1 MRNPAAAAGLALALV
16 AAPHI
21 ALRAQDTTI
30 TRPVVPSGDSIT
42 LPQAIRI
49 ALEQDINVR
58 TARNNVILDSLTVRQ
73 AHNQFNPNLA
83 ASTQT
88 SQAFGSQ
95 NQNSFAMSGGLSSG
109 LTLYNGRQNINTLRQ
124 AELNV
129 RATGY
134 DLGRTRQTV
143 VFTVAS
149 DFLNLITQQDQL
161 QVQQENLTAQEQELT
176 QQEAFARAGT
186 HPIGDLY
193 QQQLAVASTRFAV
206 ATARHGT
213 EIAKVD
219 LIEELRLDPRGTY
232 TFVPPTARID
242 SATLVTFNL
251 DSLISVALAQRVDV
265 SAQIFRVEAARR
277 AILIA
282 EGSRLPVVSASLGYS
297 SGINSAAS
305 GDFLSQLNQRRGGSL
320 GLSVSIPIFDRGAAE
335 IAKERALVGLDN
347 ELLQLRDEQLRVA
360 LEVRRAYLDY
370 QAAGEQLTEATAQS
384 TAAALSLQSAQ
395 ARYSNGLAT
404 FVEVTLARA
413 ALIQA
418 QSAAVNA
425 RSSVA
430 FQQALMSYYTGVI
443 GPANAR
449 VNR

>member
-1 MRNPAAAAGLALALV
+1 MRIRVAAGGLALAFV
-16 AAPHI
+16 AGRPG
-21 ALRAQDTTI
+21 ALRGQDTTI
-30 TRPVVPSGDSIT
+30 TRPIVAPGDSIT

-58 TARNNVILDSLTVRQ
+58 TARNNVLLDSLTVRQ
-73 AHNQFNPNLA
+73 FRNQFMPNLA
-83 ASTQT
+83 ASTQS
-88 SQAFGSQ
+88 SQGFGSK
-95 NQNSFAMSGGLSSG
+95 NQNSFSASGGLSSG
-109 LTLYNGRQNINTLRQ
+109 LTLYNGGQNINSLRQ

-129 RATGY
+129 RASGY
-134 DLGRTRQTV
+134 DVGRARQTV

-161 QVQQENLTAQEQELT
+161 RVQQENLAAQEAELT

-193 QQQLAVASTRFAV
+193 QQQAAVASTRFAV
-206 ATARHGT
+206 ATARHAT

-219 LIEELRLDPRGTY
+219 LIEELRLNPRATY
-232 TFVPPTARID
+232 TFVPPTARLD
-242 SATLVTFNL
+242 SATVVVFNL
-251 DSLISVALAQRVDV
+251 DSLITVALTQRVDV

-277 AILIA
+277 EILIA
-282 EGSRLPVVSASLGYS
+282 EGGKLPLVTASIGYS
-297 SGINSAAS
+297 SGVSTAADGS
-305 GDFLSQLNQRRGGSL
+305 FLNQLNERRGGSL
-320 GLSVSIPIFDRGAAE
+320 GVSISIPIFDRGATQ
-335 IAKERALVGLDN
+335 IAKERALVQLDN
-347 ELLQLRDEQLRVA
+347 ELLQLRDEQQRVA

-370 QAAGEQLTEATAQS
+370 QAAGEQLIEATAQAR
-384 TAAALSLQSAQ
+384 AAGLVLQAAQ

-418 QSAAVNA
+418 QSAVVNA

-430 FQQALMSYYTGVI
+430 FQEALMSYYTGVI
-443 GPANAR
+443 GPGNAR